1 MATSQR
7 KKAVSGANRKTNR
20 QETADN
26 SYLTYQEF
34 FKRMNAEYG
43 NLPVSAIHA
52 AFSRVSPFT
61 SMYTAN
67 PFVQNRRV
75 KAIESLPRDYGKNEI
90 TEMLQDPL
98 TNERP
103 LRQVSNILEYTA
115 YPMLKLRTTYQDLL
129 TYHYYVFPQYLKA
142 DEAKTDEFK
151 REWCMVDKF
160 AKEMQPS
167 RNARR
172 IVGQCVRDGKVFYAP
187 RFNVDKSHNKAKYAF
202 MQQLPQDWV
211 KIVGFN
217 DVSKYTVAFN
227 MFYFLQP
234 GTTVTQFGDLFEPYL
249 NDFMSV
255 FGDDVNLSSKG
266 AIQARENNVRAARMV
281 QLQKRSREGNM
292 EGTPDIVNQNGTWF
306 YWVYL
311 PADRVWTFEIDDVK
325 SVVVSP
331 FTGLMLSMAQIA
343 QYEQVQLEIVQNPL
357 VSLVLGQ
364 LETYD
369 AINPTESDP
378 IKVSPTGRQ
387 FFETLFYQMLQ
398 SNNTGGIGIYPAPF
412 KDMKLV
418 SLPESPNA
426 NSISSAGYEYA
437 MEKSGMSAL
446 IPTNSEA
453 RAGVAQISLKLESRY
468 PQHIYWQF
476 NRMMNILLENMK
488 TKWEWRFEMF
498 GDIAS
503 DEALKKEA
511 KEGMTL
517 GILPMAMRYAALND
531 MSLLD
536 DVSISHAVDGL
547 GLLNLRKPLVTSY
560 SAKNTN
566 PNLPPQSEE
575 AKGGRPESED
585 VTSEGKE
592 ADADDA
598 KGVSDIAGI

>member
-1 MATSQR
+1 
-7 KKAVSGANRKTNR
+7 
-20 QETADN
+20 
-26 SYLTYQEF
+26 
-34 FKRMNAEYG
+34 MNAEYG
-43 NLPVSAIHA
+43 HLPVSAIHA

-61 SMYTAN
+61 AAYTAN
-67 PFVQNRRV
+67 PLVQNRRV
-75 KAIESLPRDYGKNEI
+75 KAIESLPREYGKNEI
-90 TEMLQDPL
+90 TDMLQNPL
-98 TNERP
+98 DNEKG

-129 TYHYYVFPQYLKA
+129 TYHHYVFPEYLEP
-142 DEAKTDEFK
+142 DEAKSDEFA
-151 REWCMVDKF
+151 REWRFVDKF
-160 AKEMQPS
+160 VKEVQPG
-167 RNARR
+167 RVARR
-172 IVGQCVRDGKVFYAP
+172 IVGQCVRDGKVFYTQ
-187 RFNVDKSHNKAKYAF
+187 RIKIDKSHNKVDAAF
-202 MQQLPQDWV
+202 LQQLPQDWV
-211 KIVGFN
+211 KITGYN

-234 GTTVTQFGDLFEPYL
+234 GTTAKQFGDLFDPYL
-249 NDFMSV
+249 DMFMTAFDGNAKVTNKGVLFASRN
-255 FGDDVNLSSKG
+255 DVNTG
-266 AIQARENNVRAARMV
+266 RMV
-281 QLQKRSREGNM
+281 ELQQASQQGEL
-292 EGTPDIVNQNGTWF
+292 EGTPEIFNQNGTWY

-369 AINPTESDP
+369 AINPTEADP
-378 IKVSPTGRQ
+378 IKVSPSGRQ
-387 FFETLFYQMLQ
+387 FFETLFYQMMQ
-398 SNNTGGIGIYPAPF
+398 ANNTGGIGIYPAPF

-426 NSISSAGYEYA
+426 NSISAAGYEYA

-476 NRMMNILLENMK
+476 NRMMNVLLENMR
-488 TKWEWRFEMF
+488 TKWNWRFEMF

-503 DEALKKEA
+503 DDAMKKEA

-517 GILPMAMRYAALND
+517 GILPMTMRYAALYD

-536 DVSISHAVDGL
+536 DMSISNAIEGL
-547 GLLNLRKPLVTSY
+547 GILKKRLPLITSY
-560 SAKNTN
+560 SAKNN
-566 PNLPPQSEE
+566 DPNLPPSTGEGT
-575 AKGGRPESED
+575 AGRPKSDD
-585 VTSEGKE
+585 VSSEGKE

-598 KGVSDIAGI
+598 KGADEIA